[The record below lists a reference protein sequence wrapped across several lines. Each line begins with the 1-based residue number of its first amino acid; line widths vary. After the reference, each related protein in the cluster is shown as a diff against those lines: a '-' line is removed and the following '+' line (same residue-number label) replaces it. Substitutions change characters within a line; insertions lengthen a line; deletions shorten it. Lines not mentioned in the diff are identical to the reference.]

1 MAKGKA
7 KGLTV
12 GKAYEH
18 INESIITEIREK
30 VKAQGFINVQEIINI
45 TGLRTTSIGHFI
57 KLKFPDLKSKIKKV
71 NGIRETRYS

>member
-18 INESIITEIREK
+18 INENMIFTIREK
-30 VKAQGFINVQEIINI
+30 VKTEGFVTVKEISNI
-45 TGLRTTSIGHFI
+45 TGLPISSIGHFV
-57 KLKFPDLKSKIKKV
+57 KLKFPDFKSKIKKS
-71 NGIRETRYS
+71 NGIRETRYY

>member
-18 INESIITEIREK
+18 INESMIVVIREK
-30 VKAQGFINVQEIINI
+30 VKTEGFINVQGISNI
-45 TGLRTTSIGHFI
+45 TGLPITSIGHFVKI
-57 KLKFPDLKSKIKKV
+57 KFPDFRSKIKKV